1 MKNYYILGYNIK
13 NLIKIWQLKC
23 LLLDISI
30 LIAYNVIERGDFM
43 ATKVASVSFRIDSEL
58 KNQADKLFNNLGMN
72 LTTAFNIFLRQ
83 SVREGRIP
91 FEITMNSPNA
101 ETISAM
107 REAERIANDPT
118 VKGFN
123 SVDELMADLNE

>member
-1 MKNYYILGYNIK
+1 MV
-13 NLIKIWQLKC
+13 
-23 LLLDISI
+23 
-30 LIAYNVIERGDFM
+30 A
-43 ATKVASVSFRIDSEL
+43 KVASVSFRIDSEL